1 MPRSKKFFALILILL
16 LVNAAFFISWYWLGM
31 RVRFREMLA
40 YQLGKAAKGKIEI
53 QELNFSDKQ
62 LFAEGVSYT
71 SADSSIVVEVKR
83 IRAQYNVLR
92 FIVSGFKPSRL
103 LRQVEIIQPHIAY
116 SLHPKVKV
124 KKAKKP
130 FKLPDIAPY
139 FSRLDLRDGSLD
151 LSLEIPLKIVSKYN
165 LGIKEHF
172 SELNIS
178 VVNSGTSSIKLSAVS
193 RKQGK
198 LNVKGYLDKGCIRNV
213 EAELEAYHPNYI
225 NHNDIADVSTEIS
238 LFAELGQQAAGKPF
252 TYKAQTQIWG
262 TQLTFAE
269 KYPVRIPFLGAEIEG
284 KNLKA
289 QLTRSSFGTSSIEAE
304 VQISELGKKLKFDSA
319 SAKGSLDLAM
329 ITEGL
334 KGLVDFSLEG
344 QGTIKEP
351 QLSAKISSPM
361 LGYKQHIIKELHADA
376 DFADN
381 TLNIEL
387 PNAVYQNQNLEL
399 SGSYSMEN
407 KAISATI
414 STYPVNKDGATY
426 TVSTNIDVYAE
437 LLDRYPLVETFIHDM
452 DFHTGSVA
460 ITGVNGY
467 VKLIPV
473 AADKNYYVD
482 ANLNSNNGYS
492 LALVG
497 DLLDRNLLLDADFR
511 DLSLKDIYSQ
521 KAIAKLNPNASGSL
535 RAIMQGDDIYMS
547 THLDAGISEP
557 VVFNSHLEG
566 VGGFNVKTLDAALSL
581 EGTSGTLNDQDLQFS
596 LSSAIENKRLRINGL
611 KVNDF
616 LSLSGDMS
624 LQDPADFGFD
634 LALNDIS
641 ARDIVS
647 FYPDLDT
654 SLPGFRGLSLFAK
667 YNREGE
673 KQLSAQLSL
682 AYLDLI
688 AVTPLALNLALQGP
702 IEEVAI
708 HGDIRSN
715 QQNLFDIS
723 GLANIQS
730 KLNLKL
736 NAQFAKLK
744 LEELLL
750 NSTLMGSGSGNAG
763 IELTDLLG
771 VKPVMTISADMKAQD
786 LKIGSI
792 KIREAVV
799 DAVQSPNKLQVDS
812 LYVVSDDL
820 FSVQGSGAIDYNV
833 IKREFFE
840 GNDKLNIKAE
850 GQLFPWLKQ
859 LTSYIEESKGYSA
872 LNFSLG
878 SQDDQFMLYN
888 GNLDIHSGFLRLKDQ
903 SEALENIT
911 IKGSFDRNKV
921 IIERGSVKMGEGSL
935 VFNNM
940 FEADNSDHF
949 MLGFIDLGI
958 LRLMVEE
965 PGILLNMPMFSPPRT
980 LSNITLKGRD
990 SRYATVRGPFDR
1002 MKISAEVQLS
1012 NSDVLYPP
1020 NTANLLKLASSL
1032 RDVTAKRST
1041 NDPLPLP
1048 FSLDVMITLGE
1059 NVAFVTYPTHLQIQ
1073 QGGYLHLLYDGQ
1085 KFSVK
1090 DANFSTERGTIDIFG
1105 TVFQVEKVDINMV
1118 EAQNLLS
1125 VNGIFTK
1132 RAPDGTMI
1140 TLGVSTSPD
1149 LSKSFSERLEFS
1161 LTSDNPEDRNISQIL
1176 ARLRY
1181 NQTGDITEEQKGIPL
1196 QDEALSLIS
1205 GNLDS
1210 SLITPFLSPVES
1222 FVRRK
1227 LKLDGFSIGAGFI
1240 QNLYTQ
1246 YSTDPNQL
1254 ADYTDMKHFT
1264 NDIAQFSSAI
1274 LLNNLS
1280 LSMSKYLGRSLF
1292 LDYKLELQEATD
1304 LQNKTKLMIS
1314 HETSMRYMLP
1324 KRYRLAY
1331 TFKYLPQEKEMS
1343 HEIMLQRSFRF
1354 WGL

>member
-31 RVRFREMLA
+31 RVRFRELLA
-40 YQLGKAAKGKIEI
+40 YQLGKAAKGTIEI
-53 QELNFSDKQ
+53 TELNFSDRQ
-62 LFAEGVSYT
+62 LFAEGLSYC
-71 SADSSIVVEVKR
+71 SADSSVVVNVKR
-83 IRAQYNVLR
+83 IRAQYNLLR

-103 LRQVEIIQPHIAY
+103 LRQIEIIEPQISY
-116 SLHPKVKV
+116 SLHPKTKDR
-124 KKAKKP
+124 KPQKP

-139 FSRLDLRDGSLD
+139 FSRLDVRDGKLD
-151 LSLEIPLKIVSKYN
+151 LSLEIPVKIINKDN
-165 LGIKEHF
+165 LIIKEQF
-172 SELNIS
+172 SDLSLSI
-178 VVNSGTSSIKLSAVS
+178 VNSGTSNIKLKANSS
-193 RKQGK
+193 DKGK
-198 LNVKGYLDKGCIRNV
+198 LKVNGYLDKGCVRNV
-213 EAELEAYHPNYI
+213 EVELETYHPKYV
-225 NHNDIADVSTEIS
+225 HHEDIRNVSTEIS
-238 LFAELGQQAAGKPF
+238 LVGDLSQQAVGKPF
-252 TYKAQTQIWG
+252 YYNVQTQIWG
-262 TQLTFAE
+262 TQLTFAN
-269 KYPVRIPFLGAEIEG
+269 KYPTSIPFMGAELEG
-284 KNLKA
+284 NNLKA
-289 QLTRSSFGTSSIEAE
+289 QLSRSSFGSSTIEAE
-304 VQISELGKKLKFDSA
+304 VKISDLGKNLKFDSV
-319 SAKGSLDLAM
+319 SAEGSLDLTM
-329 ITEGL
+329 ITDDLQGQ
-334 KGLVDFSLEG
+334 VDYSLSG

-351 QLSAKISSPM
+351 HLQARINSAM
-361 LGYKQHIIKELHADA
+361 AGYKKYIAKDLQLEAELVDRS
-376 DFADN
+376 
-381 TLNIEL
+381 LNLQI
-387 PNAVYQNQNLEL
+387 PKASYQNQIISLN
-399 SGSYSMEN
+399 GSYELED
-407 KAISATI
+407 KVISATV
-414 STYPVNKDGATY
+414 STWPINNEGATY
-426 TVSTNIDVYAE
+426 SVTTTMDVYAE
-437 LLDRYPLVETFIHDM
+437 LLDRYPLIETSIHNM
-452 DFHTGSVA
+452 DFHSGTVA

-467 VKLIPV
+467 LKLIPV
-473 AADKNYYVD
+473 AVDNNYYVD

-497 DLLDRNLLLDADFR
+497 DILDRNLLLDAEFR
-511 DLSLKDIYSQ
+511 ELNVAEIYAH
-521 KAIAKLNPNASGSL
+521 KAIQKLNPYASGSL
-535 RAIMQGDDIYMS
+535 RAIMQGDEIYMS
-547 THLDAGISEP
+547 TRLDAGISEP
-557 VVFNSHLEG
+557 VTFNSHLEG
-566 VGGFNVKTLDAALSL
+566 VGSINLKTLDAALQVQ
-581 EGTSGTLNDQDLQFS
+581 GTDGSLNDQNLQFS
-596 LSSAIENKRLRINGL
+596 LSSAIDNKRLRINGL

-624 LQDPADFGFD
+624 LRDPKDFSFD
-634 LALNDIS
+634 LALNDIA

-647 FYPDLDT
+647 FYPSLDT
-654 SLPGFRGLSLFAK
+654 SLPDFRGLSLFAN
-667 YNREGE
+667 YNRDGARD
-673 KQLSAQLSL
+673 LSAKLSL
-682 AYLDLI
+682 AYIDLI
-688 AVTPLALNLALQGP
+688 AVTPLAVDISMQGP
-702 IEEVAI
+702 IEDLAI
-708 HGDIRSN
+708 AGDIRN
-715 QQNLFDIS
+715 EQHRLFDIS
-723 GLANIQS
+723 GLASIKSQLDLKLSAQFS
-730 KLNLKL
+730 KLNLG
-736 NAQFAKLK
+736 
-744 LEELLL
+744 ELLL
-750 NSTLMGSGSGNAG
+750 NSGVQGIGSGSAG
-763 IELTDLLG
+763 IEFSDLLS
-771 VKPVMTISADMKAQD
+771 VKPAMTIKADVQAKD
-786 LKIGSI
+786 LVVGKIN
-792 KIREAVV
+792 IREVVV
-799 DAVQSPNKLQVDS
+799 DAVQSPTKLQVDS
-812 LYVVSDDL
+812 LYVIADNL
-820 FSVQGSGAIDYNV
+820 FSLKGSGAIDYNV
-833 IKREFFE
+833 IKREFYE
-840 GNDKLNIKAE
+840 GNDRLNIQAE
-850 GQLFPWLKQ
+850 GQLFPWLMQ
-859 LTSYIEESKGYSA
+859 LTAFIEESKGYSA

-888 GNLDIHSGFLRLKDQ
+888 GNLNIHSGFLRLKDQ

-911 IKGSFDRNKV
+911 LKGIFDRNKV
-921 IIERGSVKMGEGSL
+921 IIERGSVKMGEGVL
-935 VFNNM
+935 VFNNI

-980 LSNITLKGRD
+980 LSNITMRGRD
-990 SRYATVRGPFDR
+990 SRYATLRGPFDQ

-1020 NTANLLKLASSL
+1020 NTANLLKLASTL
-1032 RDVTAKRST
+1032 RDATTRRSSG
-1041 NDPLPLP
+1041 DPAPLP
-1048 FSLDVMITLGE
+1048 FILDVMITLGE

-1073 QGGYLHLLYDGQ
+1073 QGGFLHLLYDGQ

-1090 DANFSTERGTIDIFG
+1090 DANFASERGTIDIFG
-1105 TVFQVEKVDINMV
+1105 TVFQVEKVDISMV

-1181 NQTGDITEEQKGIPL
+1181 NQTGDIIEEQKGIPL
-1196 QDEALSLIS
+1196 QDEALSLLS
-1205 GNLDS
+1205 RNLDS

-1222 FVRRK
+1222 FIRRK

-1331 TFKYLPQEKEMS
+1331 TFKYLPQEKELS